1 MRLRENQIAPAF
13 FIGLGGCGGSIV
25 DELARKVKQEPSF
38 ERYKDLIHFFA
49 LDTDTDDLARHTWI
63 DSSHKFTLSDFDKPD
78 YVDLKQGK
86 LHAKPDELFTQ
97 WWPDWYRPRS
107 TRGKGAG
114 QIRIESR
121 LAFYHHLENDG
132 AKILETLEKAIR
144 RAYDVHNPFRAQK
157 AAKIY
162 IYASLAGGTGSGGF
176 AMMAYT
182 MRRLLGG
189 QRGHQLIGT
198 FVLPNVFKSKG
209 LPPNQ
214 FDKIMSNGYSA
225 LQELELLQGAK
236 PEVQVEFHYDPD
248 HPERKMVDRPP
259 FDQIYLIEEKTSAGV
274 VISDSSAIYPAI
286 ADAAHAQIF
295 SSIID
300 KEGSALD
307 NDTRELMQLDEQAF
321 TKSFGSFGI
330 SALVLPT
337 DDILEYSATRLGAE
351 LLLSAVPGGSA
362 AIGDGADLESADQAF
377 VRGFEAKA
385 EGGRGGAQPP
395 DSKTAE
401 ADPFRRAVEWVK
413 GGGAHGGEGAIGGFL
428 RRCKEDVARQID
440 GAIKLRA
447 WEDAELATFEKDPER
462 VQSETASAWSACSAQ
477 LVKSE
482 DAAREQARRAAA
494 EVATGAGALSLAAI
508 TRDKGPSDTRYLNAL
523 LRQTLLVEQEE
534 ARKAYD
540 RGLSFSDARL
550 QDDFRRRTEELK
562 SAAPETLLEKLP
574 GREND
579 YIEVA
584 SGFAAWYRDALA
596 ALRARVRANAMLEF
610 FSAVVKEIDRR
621 RSATF
626 QFFAQVDRIAR
637 ALTSEAQRL
646 LVEGSARGAGGEA
659 NRFVLDVE
667 VLQDHTTG
675 KRLWEH
681 LYHRI
686 IKPSDF
692 QLSGALS
699 RLAEVARAGTGGS
712 EQDIQRKVTAELKE
726 MARGALRTRING
738 DRDSNGLRLDE
749 EIAFEAKVVL
759 ASKRLAREAQKALP
773 PPSDPAWA
781 EEMARVTEEQIAG
794 YMKDK
799 LDHAAS
805 KCQPFITPS
814 VGAPLLPDK
823 SYAVVH
829 NDYLPALADALGTL
843 SSHRIDKG
851 QMIVGE
857 DPHSIVFYDA
867 QLGIPLHA
875 LKSLVDYERRY
886 FAVKQKELTEASK
899 VPGLS
904 KDVPQIPL
912 HQDKTWEGAPDVE
925 TRLFRISIEGVKEN
939 DSKIA
944 WTDRL
949 RRRRE
954 SHGEAAAEGGD
965 LRDFTLGLA
974 FGQIEHIRGGEGGRT
989 APQGDA
995 GAGYY
1000 LTDPDLPEADRRL
1013 GKFRDQGFKSYR
1025 ARNEMQKT
1033 WLRRGYAA
1041 RLATF
1046 EEDRDVQGLRS
1057 KLDAH
1062 VTELERLIKVEGGSS
1077 KVVAAHLAEELAAI
1091 EAFRRE
1097 RGI

>member
-13 FIGLGGCGGSIV
+13 FIGLGGCGGAIV

-38 ERYKDLIHFFA
+38 DRYKDLIHFFA
-49 LDTDTDDLARHTWI
+49 LDTDTDDLARHSWI

-214 FDKIMSNGYSA
+214 FDKIMANGYSA

-236 PEVQVEFHYDPD
+236 PEVLVEFHYDPD

-259 FDQIYLIEEKTSAGV
+259 FDQIYLIEEKTALGV

-330 SALVLPT
+330 SALILPT
-337 DDILEYSATRLGAE
+337 DDILAYAATRLGAE
-351 LLLSAVPGGSA
+351 LLLSAVPGGTA

-385 EGGRGGAQPP
+385 EQKV
-395 DSKTAE
+395 DDAE
-401 ADPFRRAVEWVK
+401 TFRRAVEWVK
-413 GGGAHGGEGAIGGFL
+413 GGGAHGGEGAIGAFI
-428 RRCKEDVARQID
+428 RRCKEDVSRQVD

-447 WEDAELATFEKDPER
+447 WEDSELATFEKDPER

-494 EVATGAGALSLAAI
+494 EVASGTGPLSLSAI
-508 TRDKGPSDTRYLNAL
+508 TKDKGPSDTRYLNAL
-523 LRQTLLVEQEE
+523 LRQTLLAEQEE

-540 RGLSFSDARL
+540 RGLSFADPRL
-550 QDDFRRRTEELK
+550 QDDFRRKTEELK
-562 SAAPETLLEKLP
+562 AAAPETLLEKLP

-621 RSATF
+621 RTSTF
-626 QFFAQVDRIAR
+626 QFFAQVDRVAR
-637 ALTSEAQRL
+637 ALQSEAQRL
-646 LVEGSARGAGGEA
+646 LVEGSERGAGGEA

-686 IKPSDF
+686 VRPSDF

-699 RLAEVARAGTGGS
+699 RLAEVARAGSGGS

-726 MARGALRTRING
+726 MAASALRTRING

-749 EIAFEAKVVL
+749 ELVFEAKIVL
-759 ASKRLAREAQKALP
+759 AGKRLAREAHKALP
-773 PPSDPAWA
+773 PPNDPTWT
-781 EEMARVTEEQIAG
+781 EETARVTEEQIAG
-794 YMKDK
+794 YVKDK

-829 NDYLPALADALGTL
+829 RDYLPALADSLATL

-851 QMIVGE
+851 QMIIGE
-857 DPHSIVFYDA
+857 DPHALVFYDA

-886 FAVKQKELTEASK
+886 FAVKQKELAEASK

-904 KDVPQIPL
+904 KGVPQIPL

-939 DSKIA
+939 ESKIA

-949 RRRRE
+949 RKLRE
-954 SHGEAAAEGGD
+954 SHGEATAEGGD

-974 FGQIEHIRGGEGGRT
+974 FGQIEHLREG
-989 APQGDA
+989 A
-995 GAGYY
+995 GAGYH
-1000 LTDPDLPEADRRL
+1000 LTDADLPEADRRL
-1013 GKFRDQGFKSYR
+1013 GKFRDQAFKAYR

-1046 EEDRDVQGLRS
+1046 EEDRDVQGL
-1057 KLDAH
+1057 KAKFDAH

-1077 KVVAAHLAEELAAI
+1077 KVVGAHLAEELAAV